1 MRLCSLKY
9 DAGGLGK
16 ECKGQGA
23 VQCGL
28 LDVRL
33 LPAQTQQLWW
43 LPEQVQA
50 RHSSGD
56 ERGGD
61 VVLPLT
67 EEPLTATEKET
78 HLSLGWGGL
87 W

>member
-1 MRLCSLKY
+1 MRVPGRAIVTCT
-9 DAGGLGK
+9 
-16 ECKGQGA
+16 
-23 VQCGL
+23 
-28 LDVRL
+28 
-33 LPAQTQQLWW
+33 TQQLCW

-56 ERGGD
+56 GRGGD
-61 VVLPLT
+61 VALPLT

-78 HLSLGWGGL
+78 HLSLEWGGL